1 MSCWCAVRI
10 RRMQE
15 NGAFPAEKLSL
26 GKRSRRLRYER
37 SRRRPASSP
46 ARFRLFTAVD
56 VFDRDERGQLLMH
69 YVLIAVLCEWMSS
82 VPQAAGDALEAGWFA
97 IETLTSLDV
106 AMRSDVARVASM
118 AAKVQTES
126 R

>member
-1 MSCWCAVRI
+1 
-10 RRMQE
+10 
-15 NGAFPAEKLSL
+15 
-26 GKRSRRLRYER
+26 
-37 SRRRPASSP
+37 
-46 ARFRLFTAVD
+46 
-56 VFDRDERGQLLMH
+56 MH
-69 YVLIAVLCEWMSS
+69 YVLIAVLCEWMSG

-106 AMRSDVARVASM
+106 AMSSDVARVASM